1 MGLNWKRISAAVV
14 ASAVAVLLS
23 GCLVS
28 AGKFASELALM
39 KDGSFSYSYDGEIQM
54 MALSEL
60 AKLGNQ
66 AEDGFTAMTCYD
78 DESFE
83 ERECSAEELAQQRA
97 DWNAGAA
104 ERAEKQARDIET
116 AKALLGGIDPSSPEA
131 GREIAE
137 RLVRQHGWNKVEY
150 LGNGLFNVEYAVTG
164 RMTHDFAFP
173 VMERL
178 PMGNAF
184 VSVIVRDGNQVRI
197 DAPGFVTQDPSNP
210 MRGMM
215 AGMAGLANME
225 QQQDGEGG
233 AAEAARL
240 VLRQGRFTIVTD
252 GAILANNTD
261 EGPAAHARGKALAW
275 TVNAQ
280 SQQAPMAL
288 IDLSR

>member
-1 MGLNWKRISAAVV
+1 MTQRMKRIAA
-14 ASAVAVLLS
+14 ALAAGIGAVLLS
-23 GCLVS
+23 GCLLT

-54 MALSEL
+54 LALSEL
-60 AKLGNQ
+60 ASMGQ
-66 AEDGFTAMTCYD
+66 HDETEFTPMTCYD

-83 ERECSAEELAQQRA
+83 ERECSAEELAGQRA
-97 DWNAGAA
+97 DWDAGAA
-104 ERAEKQARDIET
+104 ERAEKKKRDIET

-137 RLVRQHGWNKVEY
+137 RLVRQHGWHRVEY
-150 LGNGLFNVEYAVTG
+150 LGNGLFDVEFAVTG

-184 VSVIVRDGNQVRI
+184 VSAIVRDDNQIRV
-197 DAPGFVTQDPSNP
+197 DAPGFVMQDPSNP

-225 QQQDGEGG
+225 QQDGDE
-233 AAEAARL
+233 ASTSAARL
-240 VLRQGRFTIVTD
+240 VLPQGTFTIVTD
-252 GAILANNTD
+252 GNILANNTD
-261 EGPAAHARGKALAW
+261 EGPSTDPRGKLLTW
-275 TVNAQ
+275 KVDAQ